1 MILIKIVVQN
11 VLTMNK
17 VVYIIT
23 TSKCS
28 ACKCMEIILK
38 DIQKD
43 NPTFTITTTDFKDVP
58 EWLTNNITFTDFP
71 TVIFIDNNVIKYHFT
86 GTLSKNKVIKIMN
99 DINF

>member
-1 MILIKIVVQN
+1 
-11 VLTMNK
+11 MNSK
-17 VVYIIT
+17 VVYVVT
-23 TSKCS
+23 TQKCS

-43 NPTFTITTTDFKDVP
+43 NPTFTITTTDFQDVP